1 MMAHDMQKS
10 RESEL
15 SRREFLTATGG
26 AVAGAAAL
34 GLAGKA
40 QAGEPK
46 PGRGGTIRIST
57 RSDVIGLEPHRNN
70 YYYVSNPLAWIG
82 MGLLDLNTKLEP
94 VPGIA
99 TEWSA
104 SKDLMTYTFN
114 LRKGA
119 LFHNGRE
126 IDAAAIKW
134 NFEHIK
140 SPTTN
145 SFVRSA
151 LTNLKEIE
159 APDKYTV
166 RCHLHTP
173 SAAFPANVVYYPC
186 TLMAPD
192 SVEQAATH
200 PICAG
205 PFKFVKWE
213 RYALTVM
220 ERFENYYETDAQ
232 GNPLPYIERIEGR
245 PKKADRVRLTALR
258 TDQVDLIDNMAY
270 ADAAEFPE
278 RYAGQYQT
286 WDIQALG
293 TAFITF
299 NLDKGPFAY
308 SNPDGKLLRQAA
320 AYATDLDAIDLA
332 VFYGR
337 GEIATGY
344 YPSVS
349 PWHAS
354 PEGWKGK
361 YDPEKAKSLLKK
373 AKAVGTE
380 VELMANSSYPYM
392 QQTGELLQAM
402 WSAVGFKVKY
412 NIYDAAVL
420 RQKRRDR
427 DFHAE
432 SMAGSYRFDPDGWF
446 SRQILSTE
454 PQNKVEAG
462 FRNERSDKLIIEAR
476 ETADKA
482 KRLELYR
489 EIDTI
494 VNEELPRLYTHHLT
508 LLEAG
513 VMNLK
518 DYQPAI
524 SGAPST
530 RGAGIRTAWM
540 A

>member
-446 SRQILSTE
+446 SRQILSTA

>member
-1 MMAHDMQKS
+1 MSMGKTGKQA
-10 RESEL
+10 EL
-15 SRREFLTATGG
+15 SRRDFLAAAGG
-26 AVAGAAAL
+26 VAAGAAAT

-46 PGRGGTIRIST
+46 PGRGGTLRIAT
-57 RSDVIGLEPHRNN
+57 RADAKGLEIHRNN
-70 YYYVSNPLAWIG
+70 YYYVSVPMSWTS
-82 MGLLDLNTKLEP
+82 MGLLDLTPELSP
-94 VPGIA
+94 APGIA

-134 NFEHIK
+134 NFERIK
-140 SPTTN
+140 DPKITN

-151 LTNLKEIE
+151 LVNLKEVE

-166 RCHLHTP
+166 RCRLHSP

-186 TLMAPD
+186 QLMAPD
-192 SVEQAATH
+192 SVEQGATH
-200 PICAG
+200 PIGAG

-213 RYALTVM
+213 RYAHTVL
-220 ERFENYYETDAQ
+220 ERFENFYETDAQ
-232 GNPLPYIERIEGR
+232 GNPLPYIQRVEGR

-258 TDQVDLIDNMAY
+258 AGEVDLIDNMAY
-270 ADAAEFPE
+270 ADAAEFPK
-278 RYAGQYQT
+278 RYAGKFQT

-308 SNPDGKLLRQAA
+308 SSPDGKLLRQAA
-320 AYATDLDAIDLA
+320 AYATDLEAIDQA

-344 YPSVS
+344 FPSVS

-361 YDPEKAKSLLKK
+361 YDPEKARFLLKK
-373 AKAVGTE
+373 AKAMGT
-380 VELMANSSYPYM
+380 VIELMAVDAYPYM
-392 QQTGELLQAM
+392 NQTGELLQAM
-402 WSAVGFKVKY
+402 WTEAGFKVKY
-412 NIYDAAVL
+412 NIYDRAVINS
-420 RQKRRDR
+420 KRRSR

-446 SRQILSTE
+446 SRQILSTAA
-454 PQNKVEAG
+454 QTKREAG
-462 FRNERSDKLIIEAR
+462 FRNERADKLIIEAR
-476 ETADKA
+476 KTADRN
-482 KRLELYR
+482 KRLEMYR
-489 EIDTI
+489 EVDTI
-494 VNEELPRLYTHHLT
+494 VNDELPRLYTHHLT

-513 VMNLK
+513 AMNLK
-518 DYQPAI
+518 GYTPAI

>member
-1 MMAHDMQKS
+1 MTKDVRS

-46 PGRGGTIRIST
+46 PGRGGTIRVAT
-57 RSDVIGLEPHRNN
+57 RSDVVGLEPHRNN
-70 YYYVSNPLAWIG
+70 YYYVSNPLAWIA

-126 IDAAAIKW
+126 IDAAAVKW
-134 NFEHIK
+134 NFERIQA
-140 SPTTN
+140 PTTN

-151 LTNLKEIE
+151 LANLKEVE
-159 APDKYTV
+159 APDKYTL
-166 RCHLHTP
+166 RCHLNTP

-186 TLMAPD
+186 HLMAPD

-232 GNPLPYIERIEGR
+232 GNPLPYIERVEGR

-270 ADAAEFPE
+270 ADAAEFPK

-361 YDPEKAKSLLKK
+361 YDPEKAKFLLKK
-373 AKAVGTE
+373 AKAQGTAI
-380 VELMANSSYPYM
+380 ELMANSSYPYM

-402 WSAVGFKVKY
+402 WSSVGFKVNY
-412 NIYDAAVL
+412 NIYDLAVL

-446 SRQILSTE
+446 SRQILSTA
-454 PQNKVEAG
+454 PQTKVEPG
-462 FRNERSDKLIIEAR
+462 FRNERADKLIIEAR